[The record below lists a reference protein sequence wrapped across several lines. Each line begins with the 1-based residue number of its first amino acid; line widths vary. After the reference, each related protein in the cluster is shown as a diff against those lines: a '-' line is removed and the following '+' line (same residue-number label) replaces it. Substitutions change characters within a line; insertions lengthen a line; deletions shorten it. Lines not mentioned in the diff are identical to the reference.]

1 MSKTSNGGQVVPECR
16 CPTCGHPF
24 DRAEAFPRSRHPRP
38 GDYSIC
44 INCRGL
50 NVFAMDLTV
59 RAPTDQELIA
69 AAGDPKMRAITDAIA
84 HVRAKLGPP
93 PGKRPAVAPKPTE
106 KHMKSWR

>member
-1 MSKTSNGGQVVPECR
+1 MSQTSNGGQVGPECR
-16 CPTCGHPF
+16 CPTCGHLF
-24 DRAEAFPRSRHPRP
+24 DRAEAFPGSHRPRS

-44 INCRGL
+44 INCRGV

-93 PGKRPAVAPKPTE
+93 PGKRRALAVLGPGLKL
-106 KHMKSWR
+106 S

>member
-1 MSKTSNGGQVVPECR
+1 MSKTSNGGHVVPECR

-24 DRAEAFPRSRHPRP
+24 DCAETFSASRRPRP

-44 INCRGL
+44 INCRSV

-93 PGKRPAVAPKPTE
+93 PGKLRALAVVGPGVKL
-106 KHMKSWR
+106 S